1 MVFIGE
7 KIRDIGTGISR
18 GIREKFT
25 GDSTRYWNTDLSR
38 EDIDLKIHIGDS
50 IRRREGDQ
58 NLHKVTRT
66 DSINGIVY
74 IEEGY
79 FEAND
84 LVIIGC
90 PGGKGH

>member
-25 GDSTRYWNTDLSR
+25 GDPTRYWNTYLSR
-38 EDIDLKIHIGDS
+38 EDIGLKIHIGDS
-50 IRRREGDQ
+50 IRRENEK
-58 NLHKVTRT
+58 NLHKVTKT
-66 DSINGIVY
+66 DPISGIVY

-79 FEAND
+79 FQAND
-84 LVIIGC
+84 PVIIGC